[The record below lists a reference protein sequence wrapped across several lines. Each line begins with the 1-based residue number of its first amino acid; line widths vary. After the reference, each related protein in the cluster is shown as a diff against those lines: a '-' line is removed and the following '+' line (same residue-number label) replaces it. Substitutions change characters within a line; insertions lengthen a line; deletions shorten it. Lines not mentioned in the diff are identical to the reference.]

1 MQKSPRTLKKVSV
14 DEEVVFTLKGVKD
27 LKTSSLCD
35 HCAYS
40 EAYEKFEECW
50 VDRNPSG
57 SLNKV
62 GIVQDITHCAMHQ
75 PVISFQPPL
84 IGFEGEFN
92 TIRPGM
98 AWHSRL
104 NKGNIVGLL
113 DTKKEELF
121 GKAQVISTDVGN
133 IRDMLAKHAANNHL
147 MLSQEDDQQSKLMTV
162 LSKIYGPRI
171 INDQST
177 VSVINL
183 KRL

>member
-1 MQKSPRTLKKVSV
+1 MQKSPRTLKTVLIG
-14 DEEVVFTLKGVKD
+14 EELSFTLKGVKE

-40 EAYEKFEECW
+40 ESFEKFEECW
-50 VDRNPSG
+50 VDRNSSG
-57 SLNKV
+57 SLNKM

-75 PVISFQPPL
+75 PVISFQAPF
-84 IGFEGEFN
+84 IGFESDFN

-98 AWHSRL
+98 AWSSRL
-104 NKGNIVGLL
+104 TKGNIVGLL
-113 DTKKEELF
+113 NAKNDELF
-121 GKAQVISTDVGN
+121 GKAQVVSVDVGN
-133 IRDMLAKHAANNHL
+133 IHDMLAKHAANNHL
-147 MLSQEDDQQSKLMTV
+147 MLSQEADQQSKLMTV